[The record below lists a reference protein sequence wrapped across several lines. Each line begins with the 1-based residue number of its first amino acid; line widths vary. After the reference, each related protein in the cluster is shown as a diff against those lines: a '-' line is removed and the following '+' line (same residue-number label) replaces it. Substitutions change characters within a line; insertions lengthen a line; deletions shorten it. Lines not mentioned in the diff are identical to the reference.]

1 MITRAK
7 PFSDTRAF
15 GFSRIVRWMAAL
27 PRLSRLSVTVSSSCS
42 RAAIFARML
51 LPVRDLDED
60 FVRQGFRSL
69 KHGAANF
76 QVGMIGE
83 ACQHLRRRKGGARQA
98 VAQLRQR
105 RAIDTGKEKAHHRIE
120 KRDLIFGV
128 QLRAVEKHIRDLTQN
143 GGASVLR
150 DLG

>member
-1 MITRAK
+1 
-7 PFSDTRAF
+7 
-15 GFSRIVRWMAAL
+15 V
-27 PRLSRLSVTVSSSCS
+27 
-42 RAAIFARML
+42 
-51 LPVRDLDED
+51 
-60 FVRQGFRSL
+60 
-69 KHGAANF
+69 
-76 QVGMIGE
+76 IGE

-105 RAIDTGKEKAHHRIE
+105 RAIDTGKENHRIE

-143 GGASVLR
+143 GGAPVLR

>member
-15 GFSRIVRWMAAL
+15 WFCGD
-27 PRLSRLSVTVSSSCS
+27 RLAELLSGRDLRQDAVLD
-42 RAAIFARML
+42 A

-60 FVRQGFRSL
+60 FVRQCFRSL
-69 KHGAANF
+69 KHGSANF

-128 QLRAVEKHIRDLTQN
+128 QLRAVGKHIRDLTQN
-143 GGASVLR
+143 GGAPVLR

>member
-1 MITRAK
+1 MLSIAQARGRKLPGRDDWRGLPA
-7 PFSDTRAF
+7 PS
-15 GFSRIVRWMAAL
+15 AA
-27 PRLSRLSVTVSSSCS
+27 
-42 RAAIFARML
+42 
-51 LPVRDLDED
+51 E
-60 FVRQGFRSL
+60 
-69 KHGAANF
+69 
-76 QVGMIGE
+76 
-83 ACQHLRRRKGGARQA
+83 GGARQA

-143 GGASVLR
+143 GGAPVLR